1 MSKRDKL
8 IKYANDEV
16 KNNSLYLWG
25 GQGESVMETTPDI
38 VRKKETNDQNAS
50 RVLKTL
56 AGRINSGLNMKKARY
71 FDCSGL
77 VVDILRRLSIIKE
90 TEDFTASGIYKNLCV
105 PITKAD
111 IKAGDLCF
119 IASKGNITHVGII
132 TDTNICVE
140 AAGRDLGVVS
150 RGMSKNNW
158 CLYGR
163 VKGL

>member
-1 MSKRDKL
+1 MSKKEKFVKL
-8 IKYANDEV
+8 ANAEV
-16 KNNSLYLWG
+16 TANSLYLWG

-56 AGRINSGLNMKKARY
+56 AGKINSGLNMKKARY

-77 VVDILRRLSIIKE
+77 IVELLRKLGIIKE

-111 IKAGDLCF
+111 AKAGDLCF
-119 IASKGNITHVGII
+119 VASKGNITHVGII

-140 AAGRDLGVVS
+140 AAGRDLGVIS
-150 RGMSKNNW
+150 RSMSKNNW
-158 CLYGR
+158 SLYGR